1 MMVTEKQESCFDLT
15 GCDRMA
21 QQKGQGDDMS
31 VIVGILAALVLLEMF
46 PFVFPLAYLAFR
58 GFLWWEAVRDY
69 RDACFTVDD
78 DNVLRRFGRKQ
89 KLYGQTTLSRFREIA
104 RPGRG
109 DSMPWRER
117 DASAFPSEGEKLAGV
132 LHCICRAVTNVL
144 AWPVIALVDLAAV
157 QGTKAVWHKL
167 RSYADTCRERGPLL
181 EARSRADGTCRRAAG
196 R

>member
-31 VIVGILAALVLLEMF
+31 VIIGILAALVLLEMF
-46 PFVFPLAYLAFR
+46 PFVLPLAYLAFR

-69 RDACFTVDD
+69 RDACFAVDD

-144 AWPVIALVDLAAV
+144 AWPVIALVDLVAV
-157 QGTKAVWHKL
+157 QGTKEIRHRL
-167 RSYADTCRERGPLL
+167 RSCFGACRERGSLFPV
-181 EARSRADGTCRRAAG
+181 RYSADGTRRRNFG